1 MWFAKY
7 IAKQAQTPDCS
18 YLLLQASE
26 TTLEEFLEEL
36 ETLTAAVAEQPKDS
50 NTKVASSSVSLSTSE
65 EASGSAAPKEDSP
78 TKGATDEASP
88 RNSEKKVRFA
98 EELYQ
103 EAHTRETM
111 TQDCASIESTPVS
124 SLKASS
130 PKIKPLESAK
140 KDEGSPQDQGGGPSA
155 PPVAQ
160 QQSSES
166 ECTKKDS
173 SLSTAPTSPSTER
186 ASGSV
191 QERHIQAVELAK
203 SNISNT
209 TAGMTKR
216 GRPCQV

>member
-1 MWFAKY
+1 MSPNVWFAKY

-36 ETLTAAVAEQPKDS
+36 ETLTAAVAEEPKDS
-50 NTKVASSSVSLSTSE
+50 NTKVVSSSVSLSTSD
-65 EASGSAAPKEDSP
+65 EASGSAAPP

-98 EELYQ
+98 EKLYQ
-103 EAHTRETM
+103 EAHMRKTM
-111 TQDCASIESTPVS
+111 TQDSASIESTPVS

-140 KDEGSPQDQGGGPSA
+140 KDEYPQDQGGGPSA
-155 PPVAQ
+155 SSVAQ
-160 QQSSES
+160 QQSTES
-166 ECTKKDS
+166 ACTEKDS

-191 QERHIQAVELAK
+191 QGRHIQAVELAK
-203 SNISNT
+203 SNIRNS
-209 TAGMTKR
+209 TAGMTKC
-216 GRPCQV
+216 GRPSQV